1 MSSPTVSHWAIVE
14 HILCY
19 LKESPIRGIWYTKQ
33 GHTIIE
39 FFSNMD

>member
-19 LKESPIRGIWYTKQ
+19 LKGAPGRGILYKNHE
-33 GHTIIE
+33 HTIIE
-39 FFSNMD
+39 RFSYAN